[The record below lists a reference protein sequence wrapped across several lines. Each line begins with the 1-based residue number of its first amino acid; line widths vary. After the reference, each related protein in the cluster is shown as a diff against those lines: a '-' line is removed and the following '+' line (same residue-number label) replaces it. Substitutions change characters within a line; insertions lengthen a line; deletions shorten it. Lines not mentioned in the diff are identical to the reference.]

1 MPYTVFLDFMSSIEF
16 KQDFM
21 DLVKKE
27 YEQRGNKIDNDDN
40 ESAVAALLANAVE
53 REAEI
58 TKQREAAEEE
68 YLNTL
73 LQARIAHGSQGD
85 SPRLC
90 STLHT
95 GLIFTNS
102 NNNNRESDTNEIN
115 EDNDDGGGDDE
126 DDDGDDVDTE
136 RIIVSRKRSRKRN
149 PSPNPSKSAKKK
161 QWFNNDDNAR
171 NPTTPLYQNR
181 TTDAA

>member
-1 MPYTVFLDFMSSIEF
+1 
-16 KQDFM
+16 
-21 DLVKKE
+21 
-27 YEQRGNKIDNDDN
+27 
-40 ESAVAALLANAVE
+40 LANAVE
-53 REAEI
+53 RETEI
-58 TKQREAAEEE
+58 TTQREAAEEE

-95 GLIFTNS
+95 GLIFGNNI
-102 NNNNRESDTNEIN
+102 NNNNRESDANEVN
-115 EDNDDGGGDDE
+115 EDNDDGGDDE
-126 DDDGDDVDTE
+126 DDDADDVDTE

-161 QWFNNDDNAR
+161 Q
-171 NPTTPLYQNR
+171 
-181 TTDAA
+181 

>member
-40 ESAVAALLANAVE
+40 ESAVAAILANAVE
-53 REAEI
+53 RETEI

-95 GLIFTNS
+95 GLIFGN
-102 NNNNRESDTNEIN
+102 NINNNRESDANEVN
-115 EDNDDGGGDDE
+115 EDNDDGGDDE
-126 DDDGDDVDTE
+126 DDDADDVDTE

-161 QWFNNDDNAR
+161 QWFNNDDNGR